1 MGIGLRFAL
10 TNLLKLLVFITRLLG
25 SILQLS
31 KKLIP
36 IKAENQIDASKSE
49 SKVFVIE
56 KPAVKTKIRNQ
67 DKVEDGI
74 PIFHH
79 EKFNA
84 KQENKAAAALLVNTT
99 SEKYELP
106 PMSLLE
112 DPKPLAV
119 NTQEQD
125 LRDRAVLLEKPFRFR
140 A

>member
-1 MGIGLRFAL
+1 MPIAIVVALAASFLALPAVWNTLGIGLRFAL

-36 IKAENQIDASKSE
+36 IKAENQIDASNTE

-84 KQENKAAAALLVNTT
+84 K
-99 SEKYELP
+99 
-106 PMSLLE
+106 
-112 DPKPLAV
+112 
-119 NTQEQD
+119 
-125 LRDRAVLLEKPFRFR
+125 
-140 A
+140 